1 MANCG
6 AQQYHAAPD
15 QCWNIAQNRATAG
28 SRSRFFFPCRQT
40 TAHFPHEPLLI
51 SGISDILAA
60 CMIECGRSDIR
71 NYGHR
76 LNRAA
81 LLESNRYTR
90 PMLGILPSLRSIAEW
105 RGFASIACQPRPPL
119 GLSRNKKI
127 SPTTRAESGRIHL
140 WATLAI

>member
-28 SRSRFFFPCRQT
+28 SRSRFFFPCRQS

-51 SGISDILAA
+51 SGISDIVAA

-105 RGFASIACQPRPPL
+105 RGFPLLACHPTPVLGVPRINRHSPTPRPEREVL
-119 GLSRNKKI
+119 
-127 SPTTRAESGRIHL
+127 
-140 WATLAI
+140 